1 MRRSNKVVFAEGDL
15 SLVEIGAAPDLVAET
30 VELLKD
36 QWPGVSEETRMK
48 AIARYTS
55 PRSDGATSFTLLLTR
70 KQSKIEGRASSDGAT
85 DIKKEDGK
93 VVVAHARLDA
103 AKSTF
108 KNAKAL
114 ILHSLCVRKE
124 LRNHGIGKRLLD
136 AAKAYVVKHAP
147 ENKYILLKSR

>member
-1 MRRSNKVVFAEGDL
+1 MSNKVVFAEGDL

-48 AIARYTS
+48 AIAR
-55 PRSDGATSFTLLLTR
+55 SDGATSFTLLLTR

-85 DIKKEDGK
+85 GIKKGDGK
-93 VVVAHARLDA
+93 VVVAHARLHA